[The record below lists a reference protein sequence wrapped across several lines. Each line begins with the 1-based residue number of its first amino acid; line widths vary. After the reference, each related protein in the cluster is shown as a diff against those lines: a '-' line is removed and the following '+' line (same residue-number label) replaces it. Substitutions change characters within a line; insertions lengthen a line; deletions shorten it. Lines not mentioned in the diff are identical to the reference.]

1 MKLVLK
7 TKVLLGLTF
16 VLLAVNVV
24 DRQQQTMEELPHIVA
39 LAKDDITKI
48 QLTHLGNT
56 IVLEKNIDWQVVS
69 PIQDRGDLARI
80 TALILNFRKD
90 ISMDALID
98 TLDESTEKQYGLDPS
113 NSIVVELWGNSI
125 SPDISFVLGNDSAL
139 GGSFVRL
146 SGSNSVYR
154 ANVGGRRRYAYD
166 AGDWVNQQVLGVE
179 ASSIQTIAVTS
190 KNQAPYTIYKDS
202 VWMIDGLS
210 GSIEQQRLAQAIDS
224 ISVMRIGQR
233 LENQEF
239 PSALTM
245 SITTP
250 ERSIDIAV
258 SEAKEGSSMVAVDGT
273 VVSVAAAPFE
283 RFMKGAE
290 YFVDTRVFDISSRQS
305 LDMIRYKTD
314 LVEIIL
320 QQDLSNGFW
329 KVLQPSNIDL
339 DMREV
344 FFMVNTLVSLSSI
357 HAFVDPTQIDNA
369 LLEHPQ
375 ISIDIRGLQGNIY
388 QLQIFDLYTTSANLQ
403 GYLCRVVGT
412 EQLFLADPEDISRI
426 TKGFGQSS
434 L

>member
-1 MKLVLK
+1 
-7 TKVLLGLTF
+7 
-16 VLLAVNVV
+16 
-24 DRQQQTMEELPHIVA
+24 
-39 LAKDDITKI
+39 
-48 QLTHLGNT
+48 
-56 IVLEKNIDWQVVS
+56 
-69 PIQDRGDLARI
+69 
-80 TALILNFRKD
+80 
-90 ISMDALID
+90 
-98 TLDESTEKQYGLDPS
+98 
-113 NSIVVELWGNSI
+113 
-125 SPDISFVLGNDSAL
+125 
-139 GGSFVRL
+139 
-146 SGSNSVYR
+146 
-154 ANVGGRRRYAYD
+154 
-166 AGDWVNQQVLGVE
+166 
-179 ASSIQTIAVTS
+179 
-190 KNQAPYTIYKDS
+190 
-202 VWMIDGLS
+202 MIDGLS

-388 QLQIFDLYTTSANLQ
+388 QLQIFDLYTTPANLQ